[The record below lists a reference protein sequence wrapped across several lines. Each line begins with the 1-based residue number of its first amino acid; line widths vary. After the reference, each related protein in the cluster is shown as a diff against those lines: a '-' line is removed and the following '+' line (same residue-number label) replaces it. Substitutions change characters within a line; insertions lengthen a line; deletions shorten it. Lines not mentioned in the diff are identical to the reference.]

1 MIYSL
6 RIEHII
12 KGLQENTIET
22 VMRWQVSDKEQNYKT
37 LIKKNMEDAK
47 NKFDKLC
54 STYTMETFQLVSFN
68 FEKNIL
74 YISEGAIEADD

>member
-22 VMRWQVSDKEQNYKT
+22 VMRWQVSDKEQNYKA
-37 LIKKNMEDAK
+37 LVKKNMEDAK

-54 STYTMETFQLVSFN
+54 STYAMETFQLVSFN

-74 YISEGAIEADD
+74 YISEGVIEADD